1 MENENQL
8 IKTIEES
15 GLEKNT
21 AQMLKDKFV
30 PFFDAADQWKKKADE
45 LIVTDETQ
53 IELIKGAREARLAL
67 RDIRVGA
74 DKTRKELK
82 EDSLRYGKA
91 VQGLYN
97 IIEYLI
103 VPIEKHLQEQ
113 EDFPRIQAEK
123 RLNELR
129 EKRND
134 EARSLSEFIPANL
147 DLGTLTEED
156 FSRLISGA
164 KLQKQKQEE
173 EIEAARIESERLE
186 KERIERERIEA
197 EEREK
202 QRLENIRLKEEA
214 DKMAAE
220 IKAERE
226 RAEDER
232 KKREEEIELERAK
245 AQKERD
251 EIEAKRKKLEEE
263 IERSRIAA
271 DRLLKEEQDRNK
283 KLLEEKGNQ
292 GSWKPADSAPI
303 KSPIKSEED
312 KIRIETFAKLIDE
325 LERPKMQS
333 AQGKF
338 YTLQADE
345 LLKKVSKYLR
355 DNSEKI

>member
-45 LIVTDETQ
+45 LIVTDENQ

-103 VPIEKHLQEQ
+103 VPIEKHLQDQ

-123 RLNELR
+123 RLNDLR
-129 EKRND
+129 EKRNE
-134 EARSLSEFIPANL
+134 EARNLSEFIPANL
-147 DLGTLTEED
+147 DLGILTEED

-173 EIEAARIESERLE
+173 EIEAARIEAQRLE
-186 KERIERERIEA
+186 NERIERERIEA

-220 IKAERE
+220 MKIERE
-226 RAEDER
+226 RAEAER
-232 KKREEEIELERAK
+232 KKREEEIERERAK
-245 AQKERD
+245 AQKER
-251 EIEAKRKKLEEE
+251 EAIEAKARKEKEE
-263 IERSRIAA
+263 A

-283 KLLEEKGNQ
+283 KLLEEKELEKKN
-292 GSWKPADSAPI
+292 SITLAESTPI
-303 KSPIKSEED
+303 KNEED
-312 KIRIETFAKLIDE
+312 KIRIETFAKFIDD

-338 YTLQADE
+338 YALQADE